1 MSAQDY
7 SADSD
12 FQILSLLTDS
22 PKGSPLSHALLS
34 V

>member
-12 FQILSLLTDS
+12 LQILSLLTDS
-22 PKGSPLSHALLS
+22 LKGSPLSHTLLN